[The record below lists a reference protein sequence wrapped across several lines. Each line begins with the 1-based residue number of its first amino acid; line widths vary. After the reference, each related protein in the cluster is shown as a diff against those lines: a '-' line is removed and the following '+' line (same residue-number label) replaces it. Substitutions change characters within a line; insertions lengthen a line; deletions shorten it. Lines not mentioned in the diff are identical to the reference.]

1 MVNRRGFLG
10 AAAGGGSLLL
20 MGTKSTARIRG
31 ANDRLRVAIA
41 GLNGRGQSHLSG
53 YLDQQNVEIA

>member
-41 GLNGRGQSHLSG
+41 GLNGRGQSHLDRKS
-53 YLDQQNVEIA
+53 